1 MRNRPLLPCLSFAI
15 LLLTGTAPVQA
26 ADEIET
32 LVVTAHRLPTDDP
45 ILPVTRLEPGLEA
58 PVGVDAL
65 RQLPNLAIS
74 QSGGFG
80 GVAQVRLRGSEANHT
95 LVLIDGMEVN
105 DPANGSEYNFAHLM
119 PFASTAI
126 EFLPGAQ
133 SAIWGSDALAGVIHL
148 STAPSQAQRAIGL
161 EGGAFGGRTAHIQL
175 ADRFETGYYNVAA
188 LTTET
193 DGINIA
199 RQGSEKDGYEH
210 MGWQASGGWL
220 GDRWQVRGL
229 LRGANTAS
237 EYDPGAFPSY
247 LPADADN
254 QGEHDEAL
262 AGISARF
269 DAERWHHQF
278 GLNHLST
285 KNGDFAGGQ
294 RTLATQGERTK
305 ASYAAEYRFGSGV
318 QAQGFVEYEEESFK
332 QRAAATLFG
341 DPNQSQRLDALSA
354 GLELIGRVG
363 GGLAWS
369 ASVRQDDNSDFGNA
383 TTHRL
388 ALRYR
393 TGRGELWLNLG
404 EGIKNPSFIERFGY
418 TPDAFVGNPG
428 LEPETNK
435 HLSIGA
441 KGALGPTTWALTLF
455 RDRLKNEINGFQFD
469 PALGG
474 FTAVNRDGQ
483 SKRQGAE
490 LTAKAQFGNTRLSA
504 GWAYLDAEEDD
515 GGREIRRPAHS
526 GHLAATHQQ
535 GRWLL
540 HGAAYWVGGRDDFS
554 YASWPAARV
563 RLGSYQL
570 LRLSASFQ
578 LTDWLA
584 LTGRVE
590 NGLDDDYEDVLG
602 YRAPGRAAYF
612 GARLSF

>member
-1 MRNRPLLPCLSFAI
+1 MRNRPLLPCLAI
-15 LLLTGTAPVQA
+15 AFLLLAASAPIQA

-45 ILPVTRLEPGLEA
+45 ILPVTRLEPRLEA

-80 GVAQVRLRGSEANHT
+80 GVGQVRLRGSEANHT

-148 STAPSQAQRAIGL
+148 TTAPGQAQRAIGL

-188 LTTET
+188 LITET
-193 DGINIA
+193 DGVNID

-220 GDRWQVRGL
+220 GDRWQVRAL
-229 LRGANTAS
+229 LRGANTES
-237 EYDPGAFPSY
+237 EYDPGAFPTY
-247 LPADADN
+247 LPTDADN
-254 QGEHDEAL
+254 HGEHDEVL

-269 DAERWHHQF
+269 DAERWRHQF
-278 GLNHLST
+278 RLNHLST
-285 KNGDFAGGQ
+285 ENGDFAGGQ
-294 RTLATQGERTK
+294 RILATEGERTK
-305 ASYAAEYRFGSGV
+305 ASYAAGYHLASSL

-332 QRAAATLFG
+332 QRAAASLFG
-341 DPNQSQRLDALSA
+341 DPNQNQRLDALSA
-354 GLELIGRVG
+354 GLELIGRIG
-363 GGLAWS
+363 EGLAWS
-369 ASVRQDDNSDFGNA
+369 ASLRQDDNSDFGNA

-418 TPDAFVGNPG
+418 TPDTFLGNPD
-428 LEPETNK
+428 LEPESNQ

-441 KGALGPTTWALTLF
+441 KGILGPTTWALTLF
-455 RDRLKNEINGFQFD
+455 RDRLKNEINGFHFD

-474 FTAVNRDGQ
+474 FTAVNRDGK

-490 LTAKAQFGNTRLSA
+490 LSAEAQLGNTRLRA

-515 GGREIRRPAHS
+515 GSREIRRPSHS
-526 GHLAATHQQ
+526 GHLTVTHQQ

-540 HGAAYWVGGRDDFS
+540 HGAAYFIGSRDDLSF
-554 YASWPAARV
+554 ASWPAARV
-563 RLGSYQL
+563 DLGSYQL
-570 LRLSASFQ
+570 LRLNAAFQ
-578 LTDWLA
+578 LTEWLA
-584 LTGRVE
+584 LSGRLE

-602 YRAPGRAAYF
+602 YRMPGRAAYF
-612 GARLSF
+612 GVRLSF